1 VLLAQAGLS
10 PVYAT
15 TEPTGLR
22 TADVPHSQYP
32 RPAEQSAEHG
42 HTPTTGAAYE
52 KQMSYDALF
61 IAGEEANEPLSKTIQ
76 VVGCELAS
84 QGFYALIGK
93 HFLEDFRFI
102 YDGPRRSFTL
112 EYDVS
117 WRPTSVFVSPTP

>member
-1 VLLAQAGLS
+1 MVILGLIDTGASLSALDPSIVSSLGLA
-10 PVYAT
+10 
-15 TEPTGLR
+15 
-22 TADVPHSQYP
+22 P
-32 RPAEQSAEHG
+32 RDIVSV

-52 KQMSYDALF
+52 KRMSYDALF

-84 QGFYALIGK
+84 QGFYAVIGRN
-93 HFLEDFRFI
+93 FLEDFRFI

-112 EYDVS
+112 EYDVP